1 MQSFFGM
8 EETSM
13 KDMQEIG
20 ICEVGGFR
28 IGHAHDEQA
37 ATGCTVLLCD
47 ECAPAGVDIRGGG
60 PASRETPLLNPV
72 AMAEGIHAVL
82 LSGGSAF
89 GLDAAGGVMQY
100 LEERNIG
107 FDVGVTR
114 VPLVCQSCV
123 FDLVIGRTDVRP
135 DKGMAYRACENAAR
149 DVVEEGCVGAGMGC
163 TVGKYRGKD
172 YAMKS
177 GFGTFAVQA
186 GKVKVGAIVALNA
199 MGDIYDIDTGAQ
211 IAGLLNETRDGLRST
226 EREMLADAAG
236 IHNLFTGNTTIG
248 AIVTNGAFT
257 KAQMN
262 KIASMAHNGY
272 ARAIRPVHTTA
283 DGDSIYALSTG
294 HETADLNVV
303 GTLAAYVMGR
313 AIGRA
318 ARAAHSMSGY
328 LSAQELGI

>member
-1 MQSFFGM
+1 
-8 EETSM
+8 
-13 KDMQEIG
+13 MQEIG

-28 IGHAHDEQA
+28 IGHAHEEEA

-47 ECAPAGVDIRGGG
+47 GCAPAGVDIRGGG

-72 AMAEGIHAVL
+72 AMAEGIHAVV

-89 GLDAAGGVMQY
+89 GLDAAGGVMRY
-100 LEERNIG
+100 LEERGVG
-107 FDVGVTR
+107 FDVGVTH
-114 VPLVCQSCV
+114 VPLVCQSSV

-135 DKGMAYRACENAAR
+135 DAAMAYRACENAGR
-149 DVVEEGCVGAGMGC
+149 GPVEEGCVGAGMGC
-163 TVGKYRGKD
+163 TVGKYSGRE

-177 GFGTFAVQA
+177 GFGTFAVQVGA
-186 GKVKVGAIVALNA
+186 VKVGAIVALNA
-199 MGDIYDIDTGAQ
+199 MGDIFDIDTGVQ
-211 IAGLLNETRDGLRST
+211 IAGLLDEDRRSLRST
-226 EREMLADAAG
+226 EREMLADVAG
-236 IHNLFTGNTTIG
+236 MHNLFTGNTTIG
-248 AIVTNGAFT
+248 AVVTNGAFS

-294 HETADLNVV
+294 REPADLNVV

-318 ARAAHSMSGY
+318 ARAAHGMCGY
-328 LSAQELGI
+328 PAACDLPRRAL

>member
-1 MQSFFGM
+1 
-8 EETSM
+8 M
-13 KDMQEIG
+13 KNMQEIG

-28 IGHAHDEQA
+28 IGHAHDEKA

-72 AMAEGIHAVL
+72 AMAEGIHAVV

-100 LEERNIG
+100 LEERDIG

-135 DKGMAYRACENAAR
+135 DKAMAYRACENATTGPI
-149 DVVEEGCVGAGMGC
+149 EEGCVGAGMGC
-163 TVGKYRGKD
+163 TVGKYRGKN

-186 GKVKVGAIVALNA
+186 GRVKVGAVVALNA
-199 MGDIYDIDTGAQ
+199 MGDIFDIDTGAQ
-211 IAGLLNETRDGLRST
+211 IAGLLNEARDGLRST
-226 EREMLADAAG
+226 EREMLADVAG
-236 IHNLFTGNTTIG
+236 VHNLFTGNTTIG
-248 AIVTNGAFT
+248 AVVTNGAFSKT
-257 KAQMN
+257 QMN

-294 HETADLNVV
+294 HETADLNVT

-318 ARAAHSMSGY
+318 VRAAHSMCGY
-328 LSAQELGI
+328 PSAKERGR

>member
-1 MQSFFGM
+1 
-8 EETSM
+8 
-13 KDMQEIG
+13 MQEIG

-37 ATGCTVLLCD
+37 ATGCTVILCD

-60 PASRETPLLNPV
+60 PASRETPLLNPA

-100 LEERNIG
+100 LEERKIG

-135 DKGMAYRACENAAR
+135 DKEMAYRACENAGNGE
-149 DVVEEGCVGAGMGC
+149 VEEGCVGAGMGC

-177 GFGTFAVQA
+177 GLGTFAVQV

-199 MGDIYDIDTGAQ
+199 MGDVYDIDTGVQ

-226 EREMLADAAG
+226 EQEMLADVAG

-257 KAQMN
+257 KAEMN

-303 GTLAAYVMGR
+303 GTLAAYVIGR

-318 ARAAHSMSGY
+318 ARAAHSMDGY
-328 LSAQELGI
+328 LSAQELKK

>member
-1 MQSFFGM
+1 
-8 EETSM
+8 
-13 KDMQEIG
+13 MQEIG

-37 ATGCTVLLCD
+37 ATGCTVILCD

-100 LEERNIG
+100 LEERKIG

-135 DKGMAYRACENAAR
+135 DKEMAYRACENAGNGE
-149 DVVEEGCVGAGMGC
+149 VEEGCVGAGMGC

-177 GFGTFAVQA
+177 GLGTFAVQV

-199 MGDIYDIDTGAQ
+199 MGDIYDIDTGVQ

-226 EREMLADAAG
+226 EQEMLADVAG

-257 KAQMN
+257 KAEMN

-318 ARAAHSMSGY
+318 ARAAHSMDGY
-328 LSAQELGI
+328 LSAQELKK

>member
-1 MQSFFGM
+1 MR
-8 EETSM
+8 
-13 KDMQEIG
+13 EIG

-37 ATGCTVLLCD
+37 ATGCTVILCD

-100 LEERNIG
+100 LEERKIG

-135 DKGMAYRACENAAR
+135 DKEMAYRACENAGNGE
-149 DVVEEGCVGAGMGC
+149 VEEGCVGAGIGC

-177 GFGTFAVQA
+177 GLGTFAVQV

-199 MGDIYDIDTGAQ
+199 MGDVYDIDTGVQ

-226 EREMLADAAG
+226 EQEMLADVAG

-257 KAQMN
+257 KAEMN

-318 ARAAHSMSGY
+318 ARAAHSMDGY
-328 LSAQELGI
+328 LSAQELKK

>member
-1 MQSFFGM
+1 
-8 EETSM
+8 
-13 KDMQEIG
+13 MQEIG

-37 ATGCTVLLCD
+37 ATGCTVILCD

-100 LEERNIG
+100 LEERKIG

-135 DKGMAYRACENAAR
+135 DKEMAYRACENAGNG
-149 DVVEEGCVGAGMGC
+149 VVEEGCVGAGMGC

-177 GFGTFAVQA
+177 GLGTFAVQV

-199 MGDIYDIDTGAQ
+199 MGDVYDIDTGVQ

-226 EREMLADAAG
+226 EQEMLADVA
-236 IHNLFTGNTTIG
+236 
-248 AIVTNGAFT
+248 
-257 KAQMN
+257 
-262 KIASMAHNGY
+262 
-272 ARAIRPVHTTA
+272 
-283 DGDSIYALSTG
+283 ALSQMVR
-294 HETADLNVV
+294 LQKQ
-303 GTLAAYVMGR
+303 R
-313 AIGRA
+313 
-318 ARAAHSMSGY
+318 
-328 LSAQELGI
+328 

>member
-1 MQSFFGM
+1 
-8 EETSM
+8 
-13 KDMQEIG
+13 MQEIG

-37 ATGCTVLLCD
+37 ATGCTVILCD

-100 LEERNIG
+100 LEERKIG

-135 DKGMAYRACENAAR
+135 DKEMAYRACENAGNGE
-149 DVVEEGCVGAGMGC
+149 VEEGCVGAGIGC

-177 GFGTFAVQA
+177 GLGTFAVQV

-199 MGDIYDIDTGAQ
+199 MGDVYDIDTGVQ

-226 EREMLADAAG
+226 EQEMLADVAG

-257 KAQMN
+257 KAEMN

-318 ARAAHSMSGY
+318 ARAAHSMDGY
-328 LSAQELGI
+328 LSAQELKK

>member
-1 MQSFFGM
+1 
-8 EETSM
+8 
-13 KDMQEIG
+13 MQEIG

-37 ATGCTVLLCD
+37 ATGCTVILCD

-100 LEERNIG
+100 LEERKIG

-135 DKGMAYRACENAAR
+135 DKEMAYRACENAGNGE
-149 DVVEEGCVGAGMGC
+149 VEEGCVGAGMGC

-177 GFGTFAVQA
+177 GLGTFAVQV

-199 MGDIYDIDTGAQ
+199 MGDVYDIDTGVQ

-226 EREMLADAAG
+226 EQEMLADVAG

-257 KAQMN
+257 KAEMN

-318 ARAAHSMSGY
+318 ARAAHSMDGY
-328 LSAQELGI
+328 LSAQELKK

>member
-1 MQSFFGM
+1 
-8 EETSM
+8 
-13 KDMQEIG
+13 MQEIG

-37 ATGCTVLLCD
+37 ATGCTVILCD

-135 DKGMAYRACENAAR
+135 DKEMAYRACENASNGMI
-149 DVVEEGCVGAGMGC
+149 EEGCVGAGMGC

-177 GFGTFAVQA
+177 GLGTFAVQV

-199 MGDIYDIDTGAQ
+199 MGDIYDIDTGVQ

-226 EREMLADAAG
+226 EQEMLADVAG

-257 KAQMN
+257 KAEMN

-318 ARAAHSMSGY
+318 ARAAHSMGGY
-328 LSAQELGI
+328 LSAQELEK

>member
-1 MQSFFGM
+1 
-8 EETSM
+8 
-13 KDMQEIG
+13 MQEIG

-37 ATGCTVLLCD
+37 ATGCTVILCD

-100 LEERNIG
+100 LEERKIG

-135 DKGMAYRACENAAR
+135 DKEMAYRACENAGNG
-149 DVVEEGCVGAGMGC
+149 VVEEGCVGAGMGC

-177 GFGTFAVQA
+177 GLGTFAVQV

-199 MGDIYDIDTGAQ
+199 MGDVYDIDTGVQ

-226 EREMLADAAG
+226 EQEMLADVAG

-257 KAQMN
+257 KAEMN

-318 ARAAHSMSGY
+318 ARAAHSMGGY
-328 LSAQELGI
+328 LSAQELEK

>member
-1 MQSFFGM
+1 
-8 EETSM
+8 
-13 KDMQEIG
+13 MQEIG

-37 ATGCTVLLCD
+37 ATGCTVILCD

-100 LEERNIG
+100 LEERKIG

-135 DKGMAYRACENAAR
+135 DKEMAYRACENAGNG
-149 DVVEEGCVGAGMGC
+149 VVEEGCVGAGMGC

-177 GFGTFAVQA
+177 GLGTFAVQV

-199 MGDIYDIDTGAQ
+199 MGDIYDIDTGVQ

-226 EREMLADAAG
+226 EQEMLADVAG

-257 KAQMN
+257 KAEMN

-318 ARAAHSMSGY
+318 ARAAHSMGGY
-328 LSAQELGI
+328 LSAQELEK

>member
-1 MQSFFGM
+1 
-8 EETSM
+8 
-13 KDMQEIG
+13 MQEIG

-37 ATGCTVLLCD
+37 ATGCTVILCD

-100 LEERNIG
+100 LEERKIG

-123 FDLVIGRTDVRP
+123 LNLVIGRTDVRP
-135 DKGMAYRACENAAR
+135 DKEMAYRACENAGNGE
-149 DVVEEGCVGAGMGC
+149 VEEGCVGAGMGC

-177 GFGTFAVQA
+177 GLGTFAVQV

-199 MGDIYDIDTGAQ
+199 MGDVYDIDTGVQ

-226 EREMLADAAG
+226 EQEMLADVAG

-257 KAQMN
+257 KAEMN

-318 ARAAHSMSGY
+318 ARAAHSMDGY
-328 LSAQELGI
+328 LSAQELKK

>member
-1 MQSFFGM
+1 
-8 EETSM
+8 
-13 KDMQEIG
+13 MQEIG

-37 ATGCTVLLCD
+37 ATGCTVILCD

-100 LEERNIG
+100 LEERKIG

-135 DKGMAYRACENAAR
+135 DKEMAYRACENAGNGE
-149 DVVEEGCVGAGMGC
+149 VEEGCVGAGIGC

-177 GFGTFAVQA
+177 GLGTFAVQV

-199 MGDIYDIDTGAQ
+199 MGDVYDIDTGVQ

-226 EREMLADAAG
+226 EQEMLADVAG

-257 KAQMN
+257 KAEMN

-272 ARAIRPVHTTA
+272 ARAIRPVHTAA

-303 GTLAAYVMGR
+303 GTLAAYVMGS

-318 ARAAHSMSGY
+318 ARAAHSMDGY
-328 LSAQELGI
+328 LSAQELKK

>member
-1 MQSFFGM
+1 MR
-8 EETSM
+8 
-13 KDMQEIG
+13 EIG

-37 ATGCTVLLCD
+37 ATGCTVILCD

-100 LEERNIG
+100 LEERKIG

-123 FDLVIGRTDVRP
+123 FDMVIGRTDVRP
-135 DKGMAYRACENAAR
+135 DKEMAYRACEKAGNG
-149 DVVEEGCVGAGMGC
+149 VVEEGCVGAGMGC

-177 GFGTFAVQA
+177 GLGTFAVQV

-199 MGDIYDIDTGAQ
+199 MGDVYDIDTGVQ

-226 EREMLADAAG
+226 EQEMLADVAG

-257 KAQMN
+257 KAEMN

-318 ARAAHSMSGY
+318 ARAAHSMGGY
-328 LSAQELGI
+328 LSAQELKK